1 MAERRS
7 AITNEPV
14 GARLGRAFRRN
25 RSQEDQDILDA
36 YRTQTPVDEI
46 RRRRAAAA
54 TPSAARS
61 GRMSDGMAESAEASP
76 DAVNAR
82 LATAEAA
89 REAARLS
96 NMDADASVAGPGEM
110 RTLLNQRR
118 AQRQPRPNNARMTPR
133 AAAPR
138 EMTADELNDL
148 SLRRGAGGEGVD
160 QALAGL
166 RIQQRLADMGGSG
179 DIGAASA
186 RARGEQVGPPGDYN
200 MKKGGKVAVKKMKA
214 GGVVKSS
221 ASNRGDGCAAR
232 GKTKGRMV

>member
-14 GARLGRAFRRN
+14 GARLGRALRRN

-46 RRRRAAAA
+46 RRRREASA

-61 GRMSDGMAESAEASP
+61 GRMSDGMAESAEASSEAVGARRAAADSTMTPP
-76 DAVNAR
+76 D
-82 LATAEAA
+82 EIAA
-89 REAARLS
+89 AAS
-96 NMDADASVAGPGEM
+96 
-110 RTLLNQRR
+110 QRR
-118 AQRQPRPNNARMTPR
+118 AQSMRRLPNTRMSPR
-133 AAAPR
+133 AAARR